1 MRLAPSLT
9 APCFGTRCS
18 RARRGLAASHV
29 LLLVGVA
36 TLLSTLTLTR
46 LQLFAVYENERDAVA
61 LLERMGRRLDAEQ
74 VLVAAPAAT
83 VSSTPPPLLRE
94 VVEAAG
100 MSVGN
105 PADAVWLEGGHV
117 LRRRGYLFE
126 LGTSVSGE
134 RFLRAWPWQV
144 GSTGE
149 AAYAFTREYGLL
161 GHVNRSGPAG
171 STRARALPLWSGPG
185 SAPRLSLKNGEE
197 PWIVLEDSR
206 ALTLASRMP

>member
-1 MRLAPSLT
+1 MRLAPSPT
-9 APCFGTRCS
+9 ALRTSARS
-18 RARRGLAASHV
+18 RRGLAASHV

-61 LLERMGRRLDAEQ
+61 LLERMGRRLDADQ

-83 VSSTPPPLLRE
+83 VTSEPAPMLRD
-94 VVEAAG
+94 VVEAAR

-105 PADAVWLEGGHV
+105 PADAVWLEDGHV

-126 LGTSVSGE
+126 LSTSEAGE
-134 RFLRAWPWQV
+134 RYLRAWPWRV

-149 AAYAFTREYGLL
+149 AAYAYTREFGLL
-161 GHVNRSGPAG
+161 GHVNRSAPLGT
-171 STRARALPLWSGPG
+171 SRSRAVPLWSGPG
-185 SAPRLSLKNGEE
+185 AAPRLGLEDGEE

-206 ALTLASRMP
+206 ALALASRMP